1 MPSQAADPEIALK
14 PRLAMIVED
23 NQAFAGVISDA
34 LGTLEGTWNVL
45 HHADGSSAIAALSD
59 TEFRADLVLV
69 DIGLPDI
76 SGLEVIR
83 AARQHYEDVPI
94 LVISVMTSAESVL
107 EAIKHGA
114 RGYLHKGDS
123 LLSLAQAIT
132 GVMDGQYPI
141 SPSLAHYLFQLA
153 QFTPQALESPG
164 ELLSARELELLRL
177 LGQGHT
183 YEEAARRMA
192 ITLHT
197 VQTYSKRIHLKLQVT
212 RKSAALAEAR
222 KLGLI

>member
-1 MPSQAADPEIALK
+1 MPSQATDPEIVLK
-14 PRLAMIVED
+14 PRTAMIVED
-23 NQAFAGVISDA
+23 NQAFAGVIADA
-34 LGTLEGTWNVL
+34 LGTLEGTWSVL
-45 HHADGSSAIAALSD
+45 HHAMGSSAIATLSD
-59 TEFRADLVLV
+59 PGFRADLVLV
-69 DIGLPDI
+69 DLGLPDI

-114 RGYLHKGDS
+114 RGYLHKADS
-123 LLSLAQAIT
+123 LLSISHAIT
-132 GVMDGQYPI
+132 GVMEGQYPI

-153 QFTPQALESPG
+153 YSRPQAVENPG
-164 ELLSARELELLRL
+164 EHLSARELELLRL

-183 YEEAARRMA
+183 YEEAAKLMA
-192 ITLHT
+192 ISLHT

-212 RKSAALAEAR
+212 RKSAALTEAR